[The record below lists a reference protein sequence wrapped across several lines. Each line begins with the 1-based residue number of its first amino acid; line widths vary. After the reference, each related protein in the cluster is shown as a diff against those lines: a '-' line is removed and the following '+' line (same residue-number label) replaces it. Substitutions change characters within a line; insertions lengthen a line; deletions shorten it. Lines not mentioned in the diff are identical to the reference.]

1 MNKSKDFLEFVKNNP
16 PPCLPDDILY
26 WFDEETGEIRQ
37 DSHPIGTLVLDE
49 NWEWKIIDDDTGEIV
64 TPNETQYFC
73 ITPEDAKKFRDKI
86 TSVVYVVFRPDVKG
100 LVTMEEEKYSF
111 FKSDTLTDIKS
122 MSINEDYFAAILKK
136 DAEIEPGMVIRLK
149 HNSYLVCEGGNVEDC
164 VMKITD
170 KETKRILEDVFEKD
184 Q

>member
-37 DSHPIGTLVLDE
+37 DTHPIGTLVLDE
-49 NWEWKIIDDDTGEIV
+49 NWEWKIIDDDTGEII

-86 TSVVYVVFRPDVKG
+86 TSVVYVVFKPDANGAVMVG
-100 LVTMEEEKYSF
+100 DEKYSF
-111 FKSDTLTDIKS
+111 FKSDTLTEIKS
-122 MSINEDYFAAILKK
+122 IGLNEDYFSAILKR
-136 DAEIEPGMVIRLK
+136 DTEIKPGMVIRLK
-149 HNSYLVCEGGNVEDC
+149 HNSYLVCDGGNVEEC
-164 VMKITD
+164 GIIISD
-170 KETKRILEDVFEKD
+170 KETKRILEDAFEE
-184 Q
+184 